1 MPTNTI
7 AQSLA
12 EAAAV
17 LGHDPA
23 ELERLISEAVY
34 AAETPSADRCVLPG
48 PALEVQIEV
57 GGRPVVARRESERSD
72 DWRLLL
78 PA

>member
-1 MPTNTI
+1 MSTNTA
-7 AQSLA
+7 AQPLA
-12 EAAAV
+12 EAARTLNRDAS
-17 LGHDPA
+17 
-23 ELERLISEAVY
+23 ELERLIAEAVY

-57 GGRPVVARRESERSD
+57 GGRPLVACRESERSN

-78 PA
+78 PV

>member
-1 MPTNTI
+1 MSTNT
-7 AQSLA
+7 ARQALA
-12 EAAAV
+12 DAALA
-17 LGHDPA
+17 LNQDES
-23 ELERLISEAVY
+23 ELERLIAEAVY

-57 GGRPVVARRESERSD
+57 GGRSLVACRESERSD
-72 DWRLLL
+72 DWRLVL